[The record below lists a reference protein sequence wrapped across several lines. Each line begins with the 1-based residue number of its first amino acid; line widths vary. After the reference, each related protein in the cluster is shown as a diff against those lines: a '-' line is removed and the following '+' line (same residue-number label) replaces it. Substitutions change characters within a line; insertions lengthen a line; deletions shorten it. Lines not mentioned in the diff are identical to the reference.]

1 MTAAEVSLPKVT
13 KSKKVTAPNTAVT
26 PEVIPPKAVMTYGEA
41 IKLVAGVLRNNADS
55 PLACEVIRD
64 IVSGTGLDV
73 SYEPQEE
80 TQEV

>member
-13 KSKKVTAPNTAVT
+13 KSKKVTAPNTTVT

-41 IKLVAGVLRNNADS
+41 IKLVAGVLRNNVDS